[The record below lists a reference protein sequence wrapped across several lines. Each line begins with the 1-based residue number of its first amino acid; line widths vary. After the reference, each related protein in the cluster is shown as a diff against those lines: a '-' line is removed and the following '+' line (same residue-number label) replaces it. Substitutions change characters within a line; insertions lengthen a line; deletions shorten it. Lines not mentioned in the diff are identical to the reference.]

1 MPVDEKLLHN
11 AFYGNLYIR
20 EAATFVFA
28 FLFGSIRFRPTAA
41 WLFAAADSRL
51 FRLGTGLAPALD
63 AVKGFIPVIIA
74 VHGGGPIVGLGA
86 CVAVVAG
93 DCYSPWFRQFR
104 AGSGG
109 VAAEFGALCALCPP
123 AGVIFGVM
131 WLVGAV
137 PSNYS
142 AIGALTAA
150 AFAFLP
156 LWFFTGAPGAFAGV
170 AMGLLVASRQGDNF
184 ARLRDGRETPMRRL
198 RPREGSVIR
207 LGGQAVQGR

>member
-11 AFYGNLYIR
+11 AFYGNFYIR
-20 EAATFVFA
+20 ELAAVVFA
-28 FLFGSIRFRPTAA
+28 FLLGSIRFRPTAA

-63 AVKGFIPVIIA
+63 VAKAFVPVIIA
-74 VHGGGPIVGLGA
+74 LHGGGMLVGLA
-86 CVAVVAG
+86 TAVAAVAG

-104 AGSGG
+104 AGSQGI
-109 VAAEFGALCALCPP
+109 AAEFGAIAALCPP

-131 WLVGAV
+131 WVVGAV
-137 PSNYS
+137 PSNYA
-142 AIGALTAA
+142 AIGSLTAT
-150 AFAFLP
+150 AFAFWP

-170 AMGLLVASRQGDNF
+170 AMGLLVASRQGQNF

-198 RPREGSVIR
+198 RAREGSVIR
-207 LGGQAVQGR
+207 LSGQAVQGR